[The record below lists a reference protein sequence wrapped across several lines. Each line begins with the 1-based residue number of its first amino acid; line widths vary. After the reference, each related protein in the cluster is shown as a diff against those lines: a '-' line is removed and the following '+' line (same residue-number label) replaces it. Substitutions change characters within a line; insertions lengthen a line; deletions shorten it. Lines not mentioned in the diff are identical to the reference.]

1 MSLHIRTRLVAADER
16 VTTIKI
22 PPYEIRTKIFFMI
35 YNMSTDNIEAKGIE
49 FYEVLMEQY
58 YPWFAQYMVMQRVC
72 IDPNFHDIC
81 LMFLHKVNSPILD
94 MEIRKATYANC
105 KILLRSDIIKSCS
118 GERTLLKNIGRWFGK
133 SAIQWNQ
140 DPSTYV
146 DGLIPLMVK
155 AYQKGLM
162 LVVVQFISKILEPCQ
177 PITSVG
183 TMEILSLLAEI
194 YTKPDLQFSLEYNI
208 EVLFRN
214 FGVDAEHTKTNYLLK
229 DVKREVAGNQDF
241 ALKDVVHVPTCLCP
255 VFLDQE
261 GEASMPL
268 TQYITSLKPIM
279 HTVKLVGEMR
289 NHWFYWVVAEKA
301 KRLMASIIR
310 ALHDLHEVNICPVQ
324 FCASNI
330 VVTYYGRVKIRVAC
344 FKKTVPMVRKNY
356 EDASNIIMETLFADY
371 KLTIIPKDVD
381 HLLSL
386 MKSPIAI
393 GMKYVIGTHASLIP
407 LGNRFQFYL
416 DMCDH
421 ITSVMNAE
429 LRSNIHGALDD
440 PYGENWSVLLKYNIF
455 LEESFYRSGSSY
467 NTKKGAIEFLRF
479 YRNTLAHRMDKCKKP
494 LQNVGDFR
502 TLIYTKEDI
511 EMILL
516 VTYPM
521 ILPRMQEELQNHKR
535 LKDLNLHNLNFK

>member
-1 MSLHIRTRLVAADER
+1 MSLHIRTHLAAADQR
-16 VTTIKI
+16 VTPIKI
-22 PPYEIRTKIFFMI
+22 PPHEIRTKIFFMI
-35 YNMSTDNIEAKGIE
+35 YNMSTDNIEANGFE
-49 FYEVLMEQY
+49 FNEVLMEQY

-81 LMFLHKVNSPILD
+81 LMFLHKVNSTVLY
-94 MEIRKATYANC
+94 MEILKATYANC
-105 KILLRSDIIKSCS
+105 KMLLRSAVIKSCS
-118 GERTLLKNIGRWFGK
+118 GERTLLKNIGIWFGK

-146 DGLIPLMVK
+146 DGLIPLIVK

-162 LVVVQFISKILEPCQ
+162 LAVVQFISKILEPCQ
-177 PITSVG
+177 PIISVG

-194 YTKPDLQFSLEYNI
+194 YTKPDLQLSLEYNI
-208 EVLFRN
+208 KVLFRN
-214 FGVDAEHTKTNYLLK
+214 FDVDAEHTKTNYLLK

-241 ALKDVVHVPTCLCP
+241 VVKDVVHVPTWLCP
-255 VFLDQE
+255 AFLDQE

-279 HTVKLVGEMR
+279 RTVKLVGEMR

-301 KRLMASIIR
+301 KSLMASIIR

-344 FKKTVPMVRKNY
+344 LKKTVSMVRKNY
-356 EDASNIIMETLFADY
+356 EDASNIIMDTLFADY
-371 KLTIIPKDVD
+371 KPTIIPKDVD
-381 HLLSL
+381 HLFSL
-386 MKSPIAI
+386 MKSPIAT
-393 GMKYVIGTHASLIP
+393 GTKYVIGTHASLIP

-421 ITSVMNAE
+421 ITSVVDPE

-440 PYGENWSVLLKYNIF
+440 PYGENWSVLLEYNI
-455 LEESFYRSGSSY
+455 LLKESFYRSGSSY

-479 YRNTLAHRMDKCKKP
+479 YRNTLAHRMDKCKK
-494 LQNVGDFR
+494 LLKNVGDFR

>member
-1 MSLHIRTRLVAADER
+1 MSLHIRTRLAAADER
-16 VTTIKI
+16 VTTIEI

-35 YNMSTDNIEAKGIE
+35 CNMSTDNIEAKGFE

-118 GERTLLKNIGRWFGK
+118 GERTLLKNIGSWFGK

-146 DGLIPLMVK
+146 DGLIPLIVK

-162 LVVVQFISKILEPCQ
+162 LAVVQFISKILEPCQ
-177 PITSVG
+177 PIISVG

-194 YTKPDLQFSLEYNI
+194 YTKPDLQLSLEYNI

-241 ALKDVVHVPTCLCP
+241 AVKDVVHVPTCLCP

-301 KRLMASIIR
+301 KHLMASIIR
-310 ALHDLHEVNICPVQ
+310 ALHNLHEVNICPVQ

-330 VVTYYGRVKIRVAC
+330 VVTYYGRVKIKVAC

-356 EDASNIIMETLFADY
+356 EDASNIIMDTLFADY

-421 ITSVMNAE
+421 ITSVVDAE

-440 PYGENWSVLLKYNIF
+440 PYGKNWSVLLKYNIL